1 MVYHGEEERAQRSQK
16 RVLIRIA
23 GTFLG
28 GAFILN
34 AYISDY
40 LFSDSA
46 EIGSISALLGA
57 ILLSAPI
64 IAGAVKDLIKGRMH
78 MTELVALAIIAC
90 FALQEYKTA
99 GVVAFF
105 MLIAELIQTRTA
117 LGARA
122 SIESLIRLT
131 PSRARLIQVDGSEQD
146 VDAAQLVPGNR
157 IRVRPG
163 DDISADGKIVT
174 GVTSINE
181 ATITGESLSADKGAD
196 DMVFAGTTNLT
207 GVIEVEVSKAGKDT
221 TLGRV
226 KSLILDAEKTK
237 TPVMRIID
245 QHMRWYT
252 PVVLMLA
259 GFFLFITGN
268 MTVAVTAL
276 VVTCPCAIILATPTA
291 MVAALSSAARLGILV
306 KNVSDLEAAGRMNAV
321 VFDKTGT
328 LTTGQ
333 LAVSRL
339 APVRSEDGAEIIRL
353 AASVERHSNHPVA
366 KALVGVADEA
376 KILLSEPGEMKEAA
390 GKGVE
395 GRVDGHHIFVGRED
409 WLRSRKVDMSALD
422 NNAALAPVEGMS
434 ILYVS
439 KNGKCIGWIGLED
452 KTRHDAR
459 QATDELRALGFKKLT
474 MFTGD
479 RWSVARKVAQ
489 ELGCS
494 EVEAECLPERKLEIV
509 EEMKD
514 KGYKVVVIGDGVNDA
529 PALAAGNMGIA
540 MGAAGSDVAINSAT
554 IALMANDLAKLPFLV
569 RLSRKTTRVV
579 YQNLIFGVFF
589 IVGGLSLAFMN
600 ILTPIIAA
608 LLHNVG
614 SFVVIF
620 NSARL
625 VRYGEEMTPF
635 SQGHIS

>member
-1 MVYHGEEERAQRSQK
+1 MKFYGEKERAQRGQK
-16 RVLIRIA
+16 QVLARIA

-40 LFSDSA
+40 LFSDSP
-46 EIGSISALLGA
+46 EISSISAFFGA
-57 ILLSAPI
+57 ILLGAPI
-64 IAGAVKDLIKGRMH
+64 VAGAVKDLIKGRMH
-78 MTELVALAIIAC
+78 MSELVALAILAC
-90 FALQEYKTA
+90 FALGDYKTA

-131 PSRARLIQVDGSEQD
+131 PARARLIKEDGSEQD
-146 VDAAQLVPGNR
+146 VDAAQL
-157 IRVRPG
+157 RPG
-163 DDISADGKIVT
+163 DRIRIRPGDAVAADGKIISGT
-174 GVTSINE
+174 TTINE
-181 ATITGESLSADKGAD
+181 ATITGESLPADKDTD
-196 DMVFAGTTNLT
+196 DLVFAGTTNLT
-207 GVIEVEVSKAGKDT
+207 GAVEVEVSKAGKDT
-221 TLGRV
+221 TLGKV
-226 KSLILDAEKTK
+226 KSLILEAEKTK

-245 QHMRWYT
+245 QHIEWYT
-252 PVVLMLA
+252 PVVIMLA
-259 GFFLFITGN
+259 GFFLFITHN

-306 KNVSDLEAAGRMNAV
+306 KNVSDLEAAGRMNAI

-339 APVRSEDGAEIIRL
+339 TPIHSEEGAEILRI
-353 AASVERHSNHPVA
+353 AASLERHSNHPIA
-366 KALVGVADEA
+366 KALVTVADEA
-376 KILLSEPGEMKEAA
+376 KIPLSEPSEMKEAA

-395 GRVDGHHIFVGRED
+395 GRVDGHHIFVGREG
-409 WLRSRKVDMSALD
+409 WLRAMKVDMSAVD
-422 NNAALAPVEGMS
+422 GNAAMAPVEGMS
-434 ILYVS
+434 ILHIS
-439 KNGKCIGWIGLED
+439 KNGRCIGWIGLED

-459 QATDELRALGFKKLT
+459 QATDELKALGFKKLT

-479 RWSVARKVAQ
+479 RWSVADKVAR

-509 EEMKD
+509 EEMKE
-514 KGYKVVVIGDGVNDA
+514 KGYKVIVIGDGINDA
-529 PALAAGNMGIA
+529 PALAAGSMGIA
-540 MGAAGSDVAINSAT
+540 MGAAGSDIAINSAT
-554 IALMANDLAKLPFLV
+554 IALMSNDLEKLPFLV
-569 RLSRKTTRVV
+569 RLSRKTSRVV
-579 YQNLIFGVFF
+579 YQNLIFGIVF

-614 SFVVIF
+614 SFIVIF

-635 SQGHIS
+635 SQD